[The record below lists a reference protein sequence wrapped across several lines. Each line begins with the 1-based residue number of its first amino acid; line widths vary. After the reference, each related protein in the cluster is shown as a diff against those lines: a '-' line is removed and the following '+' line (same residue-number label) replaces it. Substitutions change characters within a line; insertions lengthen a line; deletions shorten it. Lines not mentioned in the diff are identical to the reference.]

1 MRLPDSDSELLAAYQ
16 VSRSEEIFR
25 RLVAKHSPWVLRF
38 CHRRLHSH
46 EDAEDATQ
54 AVFLALARRPERVQ
68 YCLVGWLVQTA
79 RRAVRD
85 LQRSAGR
92 RARREEVVARSRRS
106 FAPPDDRDDEVTL
119 ALSRLPTR
127 LRLAVA
133 LRYLEGLNQREAA
146 HRLGCPQ
153 GTLATR
159 TRAGLLR
166 LRDTL
171 APAHATAILSGR
183 D

>member
-1 MRLPDSDSELLAAYQ
+1 MVSRIAPGNHRPRATPNSARAPPSCEYGVMRLPDSDPDLLAAYQ

-92 RARREEVVARSRRS
+92 RARREEVVARSRRL
-106 FAPPDDRDDEVTL
+106 FAPPD
-119 ALSRLPTR
+119 
-127 LRLAVA
+127 
-133 LRYLEGLNQREAA
+133 N
-146 HRLGCPQ
+146 
-153 GTLATR
+153 
-159 TRAGLLR
+159 
-166 LRDTL
+166 
-171 APAHATAILSGR
+171 
-183 D
+183 